1 MVQSE
6 GVKVTHRRYDGM
18 IHAFIGFLG
27 VIGQAHEAM
36 YYACSW
42 LKDLFSVKISEKR
55 EKGRKM
61 KIKVESEK
69 IIKAMKKLDGIEIVL
84 ENPTDAKE
92 AIDII
97 LRKVDR
103 FQKQDFQKL
112 KDVKVTSFQ
121 RYETSAVDYKMI
133 FLLEFMFEEDI
144 SPDIKLALIKELQD
158 FFNAT

>member
-1 MVQSE
+1 
-6 GVKVTHRRYDGM
+6 
-18 IHAFIGFLG
+18 
-27 VIGQAHEAM
+27 
-36 YYACSW
+36 
-42 LKDLFSVKISEKR
+42 
-55 EKGRKM
+55 M

-69 IIKAMKKLDGIEIVL
+69 IIEVMKKLDGIEIVL
-84 ENPTDAKE
+84 ENPADAKE

-97 LRKVDR
+97 LRRVDR
-103 FQKQDFQKL
+103 FQKQDYQKL

-158 FFNAT
+158 FFNAA

>member
-1 MVQSE
+1 
-6 GVKVTHRRYDGM
+6 
-18 IHAFIGFLG
+18 
-27 VIGQAHEAM
+27 
-36 YYACSW
+36 
-42 LKDLFSVKISEKR
+42 
-55 EKGRKM
+55 M

-69 IIKAMKKLDGIEIVL
+69 IIEVMKKLDGIEIVL
-84 ENPTDAKE
+84 ENPADAKE

-97 LRKVDR
+97 LRRVDR
-103 FQKQDFQKL
+103 FQKQDYQKL

-158 FFNAT
+158 FFNQA